1 MNKTLSILALT
12 ISLISPHN
20 IWALCADPTDEEIM
34 EWNIINYI
42 FPEYVSQDWNNF
54 DYLIDDNESIEFQNF
69 YNPYIPYFKIS
80 LNYGNLDEWAK
91 YLGINQDQAYY
102 LVNKSSKKE
111 IDSLLVF
118 GNCRNKKLEFANSKF
133 CKKKK
138 NALKYI
144 SYAKFLE
151 PYMARESGQDM
162 KQWQEYK
169 FWDYYW
175 TINDYY
181 YPKERTVH
189 NLDYETII
197 NNLIE
202 AYKAQKDKELKLRYG
217 YQLVRLAHYK
227 HHYEDAVRYFDT
239 YVEPL
244 KIKPEIYY
252 YALSQKA
259 GALNGLN
266 KTLKK
271 NPAEE
276 GNCQVAMDFLRVFSK
291 SKDLKYSAYLS
302 LRFSENGKALENLYN
317 QSKSLNNEDAC
328 SLYFLLGHDKF
339 NNPLNELE
347 KIENLDPNS
356 TLADVLMARYISSLE
371 RHYYGFSDKLGD
383 LEIDNPN
390 LDQALKIA
398 ESMRLKSSHKD
409 FWNLCAAHLNA
420 YSQNYPKAKEYLS
433 LVKCQ
438 RPVYQAHIKLLSC
451 YIDILEPDSFDITTA
466 NVIFKKHQKTLSDY
480 EYLRS
485 VVAKR
490 MENQFPLIAF
500 LLLHETNELGLSS
513 EKWEKMIHY
522 GESKN
527 HNEFEKWLLQRS
539 KYNTNEAYSNLALSY
554 LYENNIPAA
563 YKYKE
568 YVKEEYQIKSVLCY
582 NIAYIYQEKSEDEN
596 DFHYEYIKEFT
607 DQNFEKITFSDLLE
621 ELNRLYEA
629 SQSNDIRGAKAA
641 FLLGNFYFNT
651 SRWGYYRTQLFGHSD
666 DCRSWENYDYSINDA
681 DEGYYELAS
690 EKEFKDREL
699 MAKILFS
706 ITKLDDNEEN
716 GDKFEYIEE
725 KYKNTKIRKEFV
737 SKCSWYRNYV
747 NE

>member
-1 MNKTLSILALT
+1 MNKILSILVLT
-12 ISLISPHN
+12 FSLLSPHN

-42 FPEYVSQDWNNF
+42 FPEYVSQDLYKF

-69 YNPYIPYFKIS
+69 YNPYIPYFWKS
-80 LNYGNLDEWAK
+80 PNYGNIEEWSK

-102 LVNKSSKKE
+102 LVNKSSKNE

-138 NALKYI
+138 NALKYL
-144 SYAKFLE
+144 SYAKYLE
-151 PYMARESGQDM
+151 PYMNRESGQDM
-162 KQWQEYK
+162 EQWQEYK

-175 TINDYY
+175 TIDDYF
-181 YPKERTVH
+181 YPRKKTVH
-189 NLDYETII
+189 DLDYEVII

-276 GNCQVAMDFLRVFSK
+276 GNSQVAMDFLRVFSK

-356 TLADVLMARYISSLE
+356 TLADVLMARYISSLK

-383 LEIDNPN
+383 LKIDNPN
-390 LDQALKIA
+390 LAQALKIA

-527 HNEFEKWLLQRS
+527 HNEFEKLLLQKS

-582 NIAYIYQEKSEDEN
+582 NIAYIYQRKSEDEN
-596 DFHYEYIKEFT
+596 DFHYDYIKEFT
-607 DQNFEKITFSDLLE
+607 DQNFEKISFSDLLE

-651 SRWGYYRTQLFGHSD
+651 SRWGYYRTLLFGHNY
-666 DCRSWENYDYSINDA
+666 DCSSWENYDYSINDA

-690 EKEFKDREL
+690 EKKFKDPEL

-706 ITKLDDNEEN
+706 IAKLDN
-716 GDKFEYIEE
+716 GDKFKDIEE

>member
-1 MNKTLSILALT
+1 
-12 ISLISPHN
+12 
-20 IWALCADPTDEEIM
+20 
-34 EWNIINYI
+34 
-42 FPEYVSQDWNNF
+42 
-54 DYLIDDNESIEFQNF
+54 
-69 YNPYIPYFKIS
+69 
-80 LNYGNLDEWAK
+80 
-91 YLGINQDQAYY
+91 
-102 LVNKSSKKE
+102 
-111 IDSLLVF
+111 
-118 GNCRNKKLEFANSKF
+118 
-133 CKKKK
+133 
-138 NALKYI
+138 
-144 SYAKFLE
+144 
-151 PYMARESGQDM
+151 
-162 KQWQEYK
+162 
-169 FWDYYW
+169 
-175 TINDYY
+175 
-181 YPKERTVH
+181 
-189 NLDYETII
+189 
-197 NNLIE
+197 
-202 AYKAQKDKELKLRYG
+202 
-217 YQLVRLAHYK
+217 
-227 HHYEDAVRYFDT
+227 
-239 YVEPL
+239 
-244 KIKPEIYY
+244 
-252 YALSQKA
+252 
-259 GALNGLN
+259 
-266 KTLKK
+266 
-271 NPAEE
+271 
-276 GNCQVAMDFLRVFSK
+276 
-291 SKDLKYSAYLS
+291 
-302 LRFSENGKALENLYN
+302 
-317 QSKSLNNEDAC
+317 
-328 SLYFLLGHDKF
+328 
-339 NNPLNELE
+339 
-347 KIENLDPNS
+347 DPNS

-371 RHYYGFSDKLGD
+371 RHYYRFSDKLED

-527 HNEFEKWLLQRS
+527 HNEFEKWLLQKS

-582 NIAYIYQEKSEDEN
+582 NIAYIYQRKSEDEN
-596 DFHYEYIKEFT
+596 DFHYDYIKEFT
-607 DQNFEKITFSDLLE
+607 DQNFEKITFSNLIE

-666 DCRSWENYDYSINDA
+666 DCRSWENDDYSINDA

>member
-20 IWALCADPTDEEIM
+20 IWALCSDASYEEIM
-34 EWNIINYI
+34 EWDIINII
-42 FPEYVSQDWNNF
+42 FPEYVMQDSENF

-69 YNPYIPYFKIS
+69 YNPYIPYFKKS
-80 LNYGNLDEWAK
+80 PNYGNIDEWAK

-118 GNCRNKKLEFANSKF
+118 GKCRNKKLEFANSKF

-144 SYAKFLE
+144 SYAKFIE
-151 PYMARESGQDM
+151 PYMNRESGQDM

-169 FWDYYW
+169 FWYYYW
-175 TINDYY
+175 TINDYF
-181 YPKERTVH
+181 YPRKKTVH
-189 NLDYETII
+189 DLDYEVII

-271 NPAEE
+271 NPAEQ

-390 LDQALKIA
+390 LAQAFKIA

-466 NVIFKKHQKTLSDY
+466 NVIFKKHQKILSDY

-522 GESKN
+522 GKSKN
-527 HNEFEKWLLQRS
+527 HNEFEKWLLQRC
-539 KYNTNEAYSNLALSY
+539 KYDSNDAYSHLALSY
-554 LYENNIPAA
+554 LYENNIPSA

-568 YVKEEYQIKSVLCY
+568 YVKVDYELKSVLCY
-582 NIAYIYQEKSEDEN
+582 NIAYIYQDRYEDEN
-596 DFHYEYIKEFT
+596 DFHYDYIKEFT
-607 DQNFEKITFSDLLE
+607 DRNFGKISFSNLLE

-651 SRWGYYRTQLFGHSD
+651 SRWGYYRTRLFGHNY
-666 DCRSWENYDYSINDA
+666 DCSSWENYDYSINDA

-690 EKEFKDREL
+690 EKKFKDPEL

-706 ITKLDDNEEN
+706 NAKLDN
-716 GDKFEYIEE
+716 GDKFKDIEE

>member
-1 MNKTLSILALT
+1 
-12 ISLISPHN
+12 
-20 IWALCADPTDEEIM
+20 
-34 EWNIINYI
+34 
-42 FPEYVSQDWNNF
+42 
-54 DYLIDDNESIEFQNF
+54 ES
-69 YNPYIPYFKIS
+69 
-80 LNYGNLDEWAK
+80 
-91 YLGINQDQAYY
+91 
-102 LVNKSSKKE
+102 
-111 IDSLLVF
+111 
-118 GNCRNKKLEFANSKF
+118 
-133 CKKKK
+133 
-138 NALKYI
+138 
-144 SYAKFLE
+144 
-151 PYMARESGQDM
+151 
-162 KQWQEYK
+162 
-169 FWDYYW
+169 
-175 TINDYY
+175 
-181 YPKERTVH
+181 
-189 NLDYETII
+189 
-197 NNLIE
+197 
-202 AYKAQKDKELKLRYG
+202 
-217 YQLVRLAHYK
+217 
-227 HHYEDAVRYFDT
+227 
-239 YVEPL
+239 
-244 KIKPEIYY
+244 YY

-271 NPAEE
+271 NPAEQ

-356 TLADVLMARYISSLE
+356 TLADVLMARYISSLK
-371 RHYYGFSDKLGD
+371 RHYNRFSDKLGD

-390 LDQALKIA
+390 LAQALKIA

-522 GESKN
+522 GKSKN
-527 HNEFEKWLLQRS
+527 HNEFDKWLLQRC
-539 KYNTNEAYSNLALSY
+539 KYDSNEAYSNLALSY
-554 LYENNIPAA
+554 LYENDIPAA

-568 YVKEEYQIKSVLCY
+568 YVKGEYQIKSVLCY
-582 NIAYIYQEKSEDEN
+582 NIAYIYQRKSEDEN

-607 DQNFEKITFSDLLE
+607 DQNFEKISFSDLIE
-621 ELNRLYEA
+621 ELYKLHEA
-629 SQSNDIRGAKAA
+629 SKTNDIRGAKAA

-666 DCRSWENYDYSINDA
+666 DCRSWENDDYSINDA

>member
-80 LNYGNLDEWAK
+80 PYYGNIEEWAK
-91 YLGINQDQAYY
+91 YLGINQNQAYY

-162 KQWQEYK
+162 KQWQEYE

-527 HNEFEKWLLQRS
+527 HNEFEKWLLQKS
-539 KYNTNEAYSNLALSY
+539 KYNTNEAYSHLALSY

-568 YVKEEYQIKSVLCY
+568 YVKGEYQIKSVLCY
-582 NIAYIYQEKSEDEN
+582 NIAYIYQRKSEDEN
-596 DFHYEYIKEFT
+596 DFHYDYIKEFT
-607 DQNFEKITFSDLLE
+607 DQNFEKITFSNLIE

-666 DCRSWENYDYSINDA
+666 DCRSWENDDYSINDA